1 MTLTEEVRNLQHQGL
16 SDEQIIQ
23 SMRDRNVSYREIADA
38 LAQSRIKAAVEDSP
52 QDQGGFSAPSPSG
65 DYAGAR
71 STEGM
76 QPSIMITQSNQ
87 RPELAAPAPSQAY
100 PDASAPQ
107 EYGAPYTDPY
117 AQYAQPMGSS
127 QGASPDMISEIA
139 DQIMTEK
146 LGDIRKHLEKIIDM
160 KTTFDSKVEYIDERL
175 KKIEKVIDT
184 LQTSV
189 LRKVGDY
196 VTNVADLKSELIET
210 QKTFSKLLPSR
221 NKPAQNNQQPQH
233 HNKQH
238 PQGKHHP
245 HK

>member
-1 MTLTEEVRNLQHQGL
+1 MTLSEEVRSLQQQGL

-52 QDQGGFSAPSPSG
+52 QDPNAYSAPSPSG
-65 DYAGAR
+65 EFAGAH

-76 QPSIMITQSNQ
+76 QPSIMTAPNMG
-87 RPELAAPAPSQAY
+87 RPELAAPSPSQNY
-100 PDASAPQ
+100 PDTPAQQ
-107 EYGAPYTDPY
+107 EYNAPYADPY
-117 AQYAQPMGSS
+117 SQYQQPMMPST
-127 QGASPDMISEIA
+127 GASPDMISEIA

-210 QKTFSKLLPSR
+210 QKTFNKLLPSR
-221 NKPAQNNQQPQH
+221 NKPQAQQQNHQH
-233 HNKQH
+233 NRQH
-238 PQGKHHP
+238 QGKHHA

>member
-1 MTLTEEVRNLQHQGL
+1 MALSEEVRNLQQQGL

-52 QDQGGFSAPSPSG
+52 QDPNAYSAPSPSG
-65 DYAGAR
+65 EFAGTH
-71 STEGM
+71 SIEGM
-76 QPSIMITQSNQ
+76 QPSIMTAPNMG
-87 RPELAAPAPSQAY
+87 RPELAAPSPSQNY
-100 PDASAPQ
+100 PDAPAQQ
-107 EYGAPYTDPY
+107 EYNTPYADPY
-117 AQYAQPMGSS
+117 SQYQQPMMPST
-127 QGASPDMISEIA
+127 GASPDMISEIA

-210 QKTFSKLLPSR
+210 QKTFNKLLPSR
-221 NKPAQNNQQPQH
+221 NKPQNQQNQQ
-233 HNKQH
+233 NKPH
-238 PQGKHHP
+238 SGKHHP
-245 HK
+245 HDHKR